1 MNRLLIGLCML
12 GWAIYIVQLNSISK
26 AETSLSGSNSAKP
39 STTETKA
46 SDQPELQTIAPAAMG
61 SPHAI
66 SPDENPPKA
75 VTAAAPPPRVAPL
88 QNPKPQVEQEAP
100 FKPQVSDE
108 IGEELR
114 VTSETIIRGGP
125 SDSAEVIGH
134 AHTGAKLRVKSRE
147 PGWVQ
152 FVDPSA
158 NKTGWISLA
167 HLAPTEA
174 RANAPLPPQ
183 TKPKVTNLEQP
194 KSTPI
199 IKQSPPKYVEAPAA
213 EPKPPKPTPTI
224 KQSPPGYAEVPAAK
238 PKPQKP
244 TPTIRQLPPGYAEV
258 PLDQEIAR
266 GKNRGLFGLFWK
278 RRISAQ

>member
-12 GWAIYIVQLNSISK
+12 GWAIYIVQSNSISK
-26 AETSLSGSNSAKP
+26 AETSLSGSNSAQP

-75 VTAAAPPPRVAPL
+75 VTAAAPPPQVAPL
-88 QNPKPQVEQEAP
+88 QNPQPQVEQEAP

-152 FVDPSA
+152 FVDPAA

-199 IKQSPPKYVEAPAA
+199 IKQAPPKYVEAPSA

-244 TPTIRQLPPGYAEV
+244 TPTIRQSPPGYAEV

>member
-12 GWAIYIVQLNSISK
+12 GWAIYIVQSNSISK
-26 AETSLSGSNSAKP
+26 AETSLSGSNSAQP

-75 VTAAAPPPRVAPL
+75 VTAAAPPPQVAPL
-88 QNPKPQVEQEAP
+88 QNPQPQVEQEAP
-100 FKPQVSDE
+100 FKPEVSDE

-152 FVDPSA
+152 FVDPAA

-183 TKPKVTNLEQP
+183 TKPKVTNLEPP
-194 KSTPI
+194 KSTP
-199 IKQSPPKYVEAPAA
+199 IKQSPPKYVEVPAA

-244 TPTIRQLPPGYAEV
+244 TPTIRQSPPGYAEV